1 MPLPPLRRLL
11 LAATIMAQPA
21 VAAPASTPAPAIEP
35 APVQGEDVRTDGSV
49 TVGGTPIPY
58 QAIAGTLLVHP
69 KDWDDS
75 TETLAGGEPS
85 HEKTSQSGDTNKK
98 ESAAAHVFFVAY
110 MKKGV
115 AADARP
121 ITFIYNGGPGSST
134 IWLHMGAFGPRRVV
148 TGDDHYTPAPPY
160 GLENN
165 AESLLDVSDLV
176 FIDAP
181 GTGFGRITGPD
192 KEKAFWG
199 FDEDSEAFA
208 NFIVSFLSRYGRWN
222 SPKYLFGESYGTTRS
237 AMLANIL
244 EQEKAVGLNGVI
256 LLSQILDFNNAADNP
271 NDLTG
276 DARPFVLALPTMAA
290 TAWYHHRLPGAP
302 PALDALL
309 TEVEHFAD
317 TDYLLALQQGATL
330 PRAQRD
336 AIAETLHR
344 YTGLSVDYIKRADL
358 RVRTDEFEH
367 ELLND
372 NDETTGRLDSRFNG
386 PSMDPL
392 DKTSAYDPVDPAVDA
407 AFVAALNDYVRRTL
421 HYGEGKTY
429 QVEIDTFK
437 SWNFKHKEP
446 NEDVA
451 WGNTPNVMP
460 DLAAAMK
467 YNPNLHVQL
476 NGGLFDLGTPFY
488 EGIYEMRHL
497 PMPARLQG
505 NIEFHQYASGHM
517 VYLHVDA
524 LKQLHDNVA
533 GFIRRTD
540 NLAAA
545 AHTP

>member
-1 MPLPPLRRLL
+1 MPLHSLSRLL
-11 LAATIMAQPA
+11 LAATFLANPA
-21 VAAPASTPAPAIEP
+21 LAAPASKSAIGP

-49 TVGGTPIPY
+49 TVGGTPISY

-75 TETLAGGEPS
+75 NDAVAGAEPS
-85 HEKTSQSGDTNKK
+85 KEKTSQSGDADKK
-98 ESAAAHVFFVAY
+98 ESAEAHIFFVAY

-115 AADARP
+115 QPEARP

-134 IWLHMGAFGPRRVV
+134 IWLHMGAFGPKRVV

-160 GLENN
+160 RIEPN

-181 GTGFGRITGPD
+181 GTGFGRITGTD

-199 FDEDSEAFA
+199 FDQDSEAFA

-244 EQEKAVGLNGVI
+244 EQEKAINLNGVI

-271 NDLTG
+271 NDLTA
-276 DARPFVLALPTMAA
+276 DPRPFVLALPSLAA
-290 TAWYHHRLPGAP
+290 TAWYHHKLPDNPQALAP
-302 PALDALL
+302 LL
-309 TEVEHFAD
+309 AEVEHFAE

-330 PRAQRD
+330 PADQYA
-336 AIAETLHR
+336 AIADKLHR
-344 YTGLSVDYIKRADL
+344 YTGLPLDYIRRANL
-358 RVRTDEFEH
+358 RIRSDEFEH

-372 NDETTGRLDSRFNG
+372 TGETTGRLDARFNG

-392 DKTSAYDPVDPAVDA
+392 DKTAAYDPVDPAVDA
-407 AFVAALNDYVRRTL
+407 AFVASLNDYVRRTL

-429 QVEIDTFK
+429 QVEIDTSK
-437 SWNFKHKEP
+437 YWDFKHKEP
-446 NEDVA
+446 EEDTA

-476 NGGLFDLGTPFY
+476 NGGYFDLGTPFY
-488 EGIYEMRHL
+488 EGIYEMHHL
-497 PMPARLQG
+497 PVPARLQN
-505 NIEFHQYASGHM
+505 NIEYHQYASGHM
-517 VYLHVDA
+517 VYLHADA
-524 LKQLHDNVA
+524 LRQLHDNVA
-533 GFIRRTD
+533 AFIRRTD
-540 NLAAA
+540 NLGSPAAA
-545 AHTP
+545 R

>member
-1 MPLPPLRRLL
+1 MPVTTLRRLL

-21 VAAPASTPAPAIEP
+21 LAAPSSPKSDIGP
-35 APVQGEDVRTDGSV
+35 APVQGEDVRTDGQV
-49 TVGGTPIPY
+49 TVGGISIPY

-75 TETLAGGEPS
+75 TDTVAGSEPS
-85 HEKTSQSGDTNKK
+85 KEKTAQSGDGDKK
-98 ESAAAHVFFVAY
+98 EAAEAHMFFVAY
-110 MKKGV
+110 MKKG
-115 AADARP
+115 AAPEARP
-121 ITFIYNGGPGSST
+121 VTFIYNGGPGSST

-160 GLENN
+160 RLVDN

-244 EQEKAVGLNGVI
+244 EQEKTVDLNGVI
-256 LLSQILDFNNAADNP
+256 LLSQILDFGNAADNP
-271 NDLTG
+271 NDLSG
-276 DARPFVLALPTMAA
+276 DPRPFVLTLPTMAA
-290 TAWYHHRLPGAP
+290 TAWYHHRLPGNP
-302 PALDALL
+302 PALAPLL
-309 TEVEHFAD
+309 SEVERFAE

-330 PRAQRD
+330 PADRRD
-336 AIAETLHR
+336 AIANRLHD

-358 RVRTDEFEH
+358 RVRSDEFEH

-372 NDETTGRLDSRFNG
+372 TGETTGRLDSRFHG

-392 DKTSAYDPVDPAVDA
+392 DKAAAYDPVDPAVDA
-407 AFVAALNDYVRRTL
+407 AFVATLNDYVRRTL
-421 HYGEGKTY
+421 HYGESRTY
-429 QVEIDTFK
+429 QVEIDTSK
-437 SWNFKHKEP
+437 TWNFKHKEP
-446 NEDVA
+446 GEDTA
-451 WGNTPNVMP
+451 WSNTPNVMP

-467 YNPNLHVQL
+467 YNPNLQVQL
-476 NGGLFDLGTPFY
+476 NGGYFDLGTPFY
-488 EGIYEMRHL
+488 EGIYEMHHL
-497 PMPARLQG
+497 PMPTRLQG
-505 NIEFHQYASGHM
+505 NIEFHQYQSGHM

-540 NLAAA
+540 NLGAPP
-545 AHTP
+545 HTP